1 MCVYLFIGRLTRDK
15 GVFDLVEA
23 FRQVAIDVSE
33 VELWVVGPDED
44 GLLPSLKLAASDC
57 DAPIRWFGPT
67 LRSDE
72 FMAAADVLLLPSYR
86 EGFGSVVIEGAACEL
101 PTIAYRVDGV
111 IDAVEEGFSGILT
124 DVGDVAAFAAAMKSI
139 AVNKDLRLRLGRQG
153 RGRVEQYFSSEK
165 VTEAWL
171 DWYRKALD

>member
-1 MCVYLFIGRLTRDK
+1 
-15 GVFDLVEA
+15 
-23 FRQVAIDVSE
+23 
-33 VELWVVGPDED
+33 
-44 GLLPSLKLAASDC
+44 
-57 DAPIRWFGPT
+57 
-67 LRSDE
+67 
-72 FMAAADVLLLPSYR
+72 MAAADVLLLPSYR
-86 EGFGSVVIEGAACEL
+86 EGFGSIIIEGAACEL
-101 PTIAYRVDGV
+101 PAIAYRVDGV
-111 IDAVEEGFSGILT
+111 IDAVKEGFSGILT